1 TARKGRSEPM
11 VKMGPQVPREP
22 MAKTDNQGRKGHKG
36 LKGLMVR
43 RARKAPREPTERKA
57 KMDILP
63 LLIQRKTA
71 FSLALAAPT
80 IA

>member
-1 TARKGRSEPM
+1 M
-11 VKMGPQVPREP
+11 VKMVPQVPRGL
-22 MAKTDNQGRKGHKG
+22 MAKTDCQGRKDHKA

-57 KMDILP
+57 KMDIPP
-63 LLIQRKTA
+63 LLIQRKIA
-71 FSLALAAPT
+71 FSLALAPPT